1 MRSPAEKLRWILLT
15 GAVLLACVIAA
26 VFGMA
31 NYRAGKIWQRI
42 LARNGVNLKQETNGF
57 TYSQSDGK
65 RTIFTLHAAKAK
77 PQGKG
82 KWSLSNAVL
91 VLYAK
96 DGRTDRIYGSQFDYD
111 QDAGLARAVG
121 EVHMDLQAP
130 AASGK
135 AGHPTPPVDLSF
147 TPGEDSAENPSLI
160 HVRTSGLV

>member
-1 MRSPAEKLRWILLT
+1 MT